1 MKIFYD
7 SGTDTLNLVFSDTG
21 VITKELGEG
30 IAAERDEDGK
40 LTRVMVREVSKSTAA
55 KEVFRQIVIEGIG
68 PFVESE
74 PLIIVPRLFAGSEM
88 LD

>member
-7 SGTDTLNLVFSDTG
+7 SGADTLNLVFSDTG

-30 IAAERDEDGK
+30 IAVEHDEEGK
-40 LTRVMVREVSKSTAA
+40 LTRVVVHEVSKATAA

-68 PFVESE
+68 PFAENE
-74 PLIIVPRLFAGSEM
+74 PLIIVPRLFSGSEI